1 MIGLTKANCFYM
13 GLAISCILFLTGCS
27 GNDQSSVWTTS
38 AQDGL
43 MIQRDLIATETE
55 DSVIDHLYYDVRG
68 ERVHIAGRV
77 YPADRSLTV
86 DDVKSAPLQYYGL
99 GPMGLSREEPETKDE
114 VSAIEFNMAQA
125 VILSSGLQRNIG
137 GETRKQ
143 PYGDLSLHTTIN
155 ETTYEVERTAGF
167 PFFGE
172 EYVEQLGDGK
182 VRLELTGPDGVLFS
196 IEDQYI
202 ENSSEFTATFTPDGR
217 YVVVIL
223 PDLPET
229 PAAQLP
235 GGHRLILVGGLPIN
249 RNKLEIVA
257 ELTLKGKAKE
267 EFEAKQLARQKYR
280 DGLITAEAF
289 YGKVYVKALDKIRRC
304 QDINL
309 IIGEIESLSVH
320 DNILD
325 FGQPETVG
333 KVFTFDYNAPGSS
346 GEIQVIVLDPEHE
359 LTEFNAYRSY
369 LESID
374 IRIDSGVRYANCPQS

>member
-1 MIGLTKANCFYM
+1 M
-13 GLAISCILFLTGCS
+13 
-27 GNDQSSVWTTS
+27 V
-38 AQDGL
+38 
-43 MIQRDLIATETE
+43 QRDLIATETE
-55 DSVIDHLYYDVRG
+55 DSVIEHLYYGPRN
-68 ERVHIAGRV
+68 ERVYIAARV
-77 YPADRSLTV
+77 YPTGKSLTV
-86 DDVKSAPLQYYGL
+86 DDVSNAPLQYYGL

-114 VSAIEFNMAQA
+114 VSAIEFDVTQS
-125 VILSSGLQRNIG
+125 VILSSGLQRNINS
-137 GETRKQ
+137 ETRKQ
-143 PYGDLSLHTTIN
+143 PYGDLSLRTTIN
-155 ETTYEVERTAGF
+155 ETTYEVERTTGF

-172 EYVEQLGDGK
+172 AYVEQLGDGK

-202 ENSSEFTATFTPDGR
+202 ENSSQFTAMFTPDGR

-223 PDLPET
+223 PDQPGT
-229 PAAQLP
+229 FAAQLP

-249 RNKLEIVA
+249 RDKLEVIA

-267 EFEAKQLARQKYR
+267 EFEARQLARQKYR

-289 YGKVYVKALDKIRRC
+289 YGEVYVKALDKIRRC

-309 IIGEIESLSVH
+309 IIGQIESLSVH
-320 DNILD
+320 GNILD

-333 KVFTFDYNAPGSS
+333 KVFTFDYKAPDSS

-374 IRIDSGVRYANCPQS
+374 IRSDSGVRYANCPQS